1 MDFERT
7 TPASD
12 RPLRVLV
19 IDDNRDQA
27 DTLAALTGM
36 WGYEVLTAYDGASAL
51 TAARGFRPDMWVIDI
66 GMPRMDGYAL
76 ARTIRQQPGFDSAK
90 LVALTAWSGE
100 THKRLARE
108 AGFDHYLTKPADPAD
123 LQRMLTML

>member
-36 WGYEVLTAYDGASAL
+36 WGYEVLVS
-51 TAARGFRPDMWVIDI
+51 
-66 GMPRMDGYAL
+66 
-76 ARTIRQQPGFDSAK
+76 
-90 LVALTAWSGE
+90 
-100 THKRLARE
+100 
-108 AGFDHYLTKPADPAD
+108 
-123 LQRMLTML
+123 